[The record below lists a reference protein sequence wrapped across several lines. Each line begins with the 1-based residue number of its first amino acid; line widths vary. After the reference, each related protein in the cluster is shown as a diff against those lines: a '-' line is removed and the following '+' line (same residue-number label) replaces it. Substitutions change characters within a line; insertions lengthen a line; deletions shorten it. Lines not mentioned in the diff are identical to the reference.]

1 MVGCFSIAQRQK
13 RSNKSSFVWAA
24 KSTVGHII
32 VAFLTSRYI
41 RGNPHGAFCFM
52 GRGNNAAYVEA
63 FDDANKFTAV
73 AHEYFS
79 TNTDPSS
86 DPDSCPAYIK
96 NISNIAKH
104 AYKDAGIFAAYTA
117 AHAP

>member
-63 FDDANKFTAV
+63 FDEESAMHKATVQQPNEGDAEMHVMQN
-73 AHEYFS
+73 
-79 TNTDPSS
+79 S
-86 DPDSCPAYIK
+86 DPYETTLPFPCWDIEEVD
-96 NISNIAKH
+96 
-104 AYKDAGIFAAYTA
+104 DAPPG
-117 AHAP
+117 